1 MEENRKFININL
13 IESVKYFPKK
23 EYEFYQ
29 IVKEGEVKH
38 YFLGLFKKKIKKDL
52 YYFNDLDT
60 VIREELSYPIEL
72 DKVSEYLNNKNNR
85 LYLDS
90 DKKIY
95 YKPFFKVK
103 FSSGKTEI
111 FWAEDFENA
120 EKFIKEFKNNINFI
134 EIELW

>member
-13 IESVKYFPKK
+13 IESVKYFPKE

-29 IVKEGEVKH
+29 IVKEGEVKR

-52 YYFNDLDT
+52 YYFSDLDA
-60 VIREELSYPIEL
+60 VIRKELSYPIEL

-90 DKKIY
+90 DKRIY

-111 FWAEDFENA
+111 FWSEDFENA